1 MGKIKFSDKLTCLGR
16 DDVRNCICLGVTLT
30 PLSFLVIYAVE
41 LGMNSHFRGGT
52 GFVRPNLFFD
62 EPFCLGT
69 YRMV

>member
-1 MGKIKFSDKLTCLGR
+1 MFRKERRKELHLFMSDI
-16 DDVRNCICLGVTLT
+16 N

-41 LGMNSHFRGGT
+41 LGMNSHFRGHT

-69 YRMV
+69 YRIV